1 MPTPTDGTLFTTAW
15 RIEAELFCG
24 TETFRNHFDIRSTT
38 GLVTTPP
45 DPTHVAVEDYLN
57 FLTTVYYP
65 DVTLNSV
72 FLRNIYKYT
81 TAPPHVDHPPIW
93 ETSPGTPGTGNTTF
107 GGTHNTNYLPQEVCI
122 YCKKVCSGG
131 RNGKL
136 FMRNILTEVDVQSAI
151 GGFWAFSPGSGH
163 FDPTVFNAA
172 AVSVLGPALH
182 GGADAAV
189 YELCVTHLEH
199 TSPTDTR
206 PITTSACT
214 VFEAVRPTWN
224 RSTR

>member
-1 MPTPTDGTLFTTAW
+1 MPIVTDGTLYETAW

-24 TETFRNHFDIRSTT
+24 TETFRNHMDIRSTT
-38 GLVTTPP
+38 GLFTTPP
-45 DPTHVAVEDYLN
+45 AATNPAVEDYIN
-57 FLTTVYYP
+57 FLTTVYFP

-81 TAPPHVDHPPIW
+81 TPPPHVNHSPIW

-107 GGTHNTNYLPQEVCI
+107 GGAHFSGYLPQEVCI

-136 FMRNILTEVDVQSAI
+136 FMRNILTEADVQSAI
-151 GGFWAFSPGSGH
+151 GGFWAFSPHAGG

-172 AVSVLGPALH
+172 AASVMGPAMH
-182 GGADAAV
+182 GGADATV

-199 TSPTDTR
+199 TDPVDLR
-206 PITTSACT
+206 PITTSAMT
-214 VFEAVRPTWN
+214 SFEAVRPTWN